1 MSADIEK
8 VELEK
13 VEVQKMPALHPETTN
28 LTYRKPSSYAALDPV
43 EQPEEDDD
51 DKPASP
57 QVRTKDL
64 TPFAPLD
71 IPMKYRLVALVTI
84 LFYTTGAAFAESTLG
99 PLKSTFVKEL
109 HINSESTCPTHS
121 NLCDRF
127 LRPKD
132 RRCQRQP
139 SRC

>member
-1 MSADIEK
+1 MSNPDPVKVDEEVVIE
-8 VELEK
+8 E
-13 VEVQKMPALHPETTN
+13 KMPALHPETAN
-28 LTYRKPSSYAALDPV
+28 LTYRKATTYAAVADPAA
-43 EQPEEDDD
+43 QDDDDD

-57 QVRTKDL
+57 RTRPKDL

-109 HINSESTCPTHS
+109 HINSESTHAFGEA
-121 NLCDRF
+121 LGV
-127 LRPKD
+127 
-132 RRCQRQP
+132 
-139 SRC
+139 